1 MNSQHTPKQSAAM
14 LSVSVS
20 TLRRIADEF
29 SEHLPDYQPVKGE
42 RRTFTDSDLRTVYAI
57 LSRLQASPGLT
68 RSALLAEMSTPD
80 SDPLVIPAILPTD
93 TPDRPQE
100 RPDRTQNAISIPE
113 AIESPQTALAP
124 FLAAQ
129 DVTQTQIA
137 ELSARIEMLSAD
149 RPQPTQA
156 TPLVVASLLSVGALI
171 VAVTV
176 SALFQWPM
184 AGVAG
189 CAFALFVLVIG
200 LVSPS
205 VRT

>member
-1 MNSQHTPKQSAAM
+1 M

-29 SEHLPDYQPVKGE
+29 SKHLPDYQPVKGE

-113 AIESPQTALAP
+113 DIESPQNALAP
-124 FLAAQ
+124 FLSAQ

-137 ELSARIEMLSAD
+137 ELTARIEMLSAD
-149 RPQPTQA
+149 
-156 TPLVVASLLSVGALI
+156 
-171 VAVTV
+171 
-176 SALFQWPM
+176 
-184 AGVAG
+184 
-189 CAFALFVLVIG
+189 
-200 LVSPS
+200 
-205 VRT
+205 